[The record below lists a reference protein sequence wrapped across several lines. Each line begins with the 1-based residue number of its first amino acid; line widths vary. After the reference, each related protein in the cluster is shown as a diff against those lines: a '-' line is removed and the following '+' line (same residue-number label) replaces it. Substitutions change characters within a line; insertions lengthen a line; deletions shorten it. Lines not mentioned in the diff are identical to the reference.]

1 MALTPV
7 TPSRRAARAAPG
19 RDRLWTVI
27 AAVEVVAATLA
38 VLLDL
43 VVPTLVILALLA
55 TSLAVRRQGL
65 ASLGLRRIPR
75 PGRLAWQVLALT
87 VGWTLL
93 QLALII
99 PVLEHLTGQRQ
110 DISQFAE
117 VEGNLGLLLLL
128 LALSWTLAA
137 FGEELAYR
145 GYVLTRLRAVLPT
158 GTAGL
163 VTAVVLS
170 SVLFGLAHTEQGLIG
185 VVLTTLDAVFFSVLR
200 YRYGTLW
207 APILAHGF
215 NNTIGLT
222 AYFLAGPF
230 YGLW

>member
-7 TPSRRAARAAPG
+7 TPSRRATRAAPG

-87 VGWTLL
+87 MGWTLL
-93 QLALII
+93 QLAVII

-117 VEGNLGLLLLL
+117 VEGNLGLLLVL

-145 GYVLTRLRAVLPT
+145 GYVLTRLRDVLPT

-215 NNTIGLT
+215 NNTIGLI